1 MIQQLA
7 IQSLGAG
14 VGVFIGVL
22 IGLSIRKRKGRT
34 DGLLGG
40 SVFVTASAAAGLAMI
55 VMMAM
60 KYLTS

>member
-7 IQSLGAG
+7 LQSLGTG

-22 IGLSIRKRKGRT
+22 IGLGMRKRKGKT
-34 DGLLGG
+34 DGLLAG

-60 KYLTS
+60 KYFTG